1 MLSTRTLLSAAALAV
16 LAFSPALAA
25 PAAPVASPADPS
37 KAPAGVYKIDS
48 RHTNVIWTISHMGFS
63 NFIGR
68 FDKTEG
74 ELNYDPADPTKST
87 LKVTIDPNSI
97 STNVPDFAKE
107 LAGPEWINAG
117 KGPITFV
124 STGAQKTSP
133 TTGKLT
139 GDLTLNGVTKPATFD
154 VTFVGAGDNPMSK
167 APVIGFSG
175 KTVIKRSEFGIT
187 KYVGMIGDDVTVQVE
202 SEMGMPAN
210 SGTKE

>member
-25 PAAPVASPADPS
+25 PAAPASPADPS
-37 KAPAGVYKIDS
+37 KAPAGTYKLDP
-48 RHTNVIWTISHMGFS
+48 RHTNIIWTISHLGFS

-68 FDKTEG
+68 FDTAAG

-107 LAGPEWINAG
+107 LAGPEWINAA
-117 KGPITFV
+117 KGPITFT
-124 STGAQKTSP
+124 STGATKTTA

-139 GDLTLNGVTKPATFD
+139 GDLTLNGVTKPVTFD
-154 VTFVGAGDNPMSK
+154 VTFVGAGDNPFSK
-167 APVIGFSG
+167 APAIGFSG
-175 KTVIKRSEFGIT
+175 KTTIKRSDFGIV
-187 KYVGMIGDDVTVQVE
+187 KYVPNIGDDVAIQVE
-202 SEMGMPAN
+202 SEFGLPAN
-210 SGTKE
+210 TGTKD